1 MKKLVY
7 FFGIF
12 ALIAGFVTSCGDDDD
27 DDEGNGNSGGKT
39 VSQKKLK
46 KLVEDNYYWE
56 YTYDKDGRCT
66 SYSEFYQKEPS
77 EKANYKY
84 EGNKIIEEC
93 CLLDGEVRSTITVI
107 INPNGYIESET
118 TENGG
123 ASDNTVYTYD
133 NQGHLIS
140 ESYSDEESD
149 ETRVTTYTWENG
161 NVSKIEVKDIYEG
174 EESEYV
180 MYYEYTN
187 SNYSS
192 AIDNKAGFNALQI
205 EDGFISPYYFGTV
218 GVSMKNLPVSI
229 KYDGE
234 ERHETQT
241 LTWTLDGD
249 GYPVKVTSKLGSDV
263 DSIEFVWE

>member
-66 SYSEFYQKEPS
+66 SYSEFYQNEPN

-107 INPNGYIESET
+107 INPNGYIESKT

-123 ASDNTVYTYD
+123 SSDKTVYAYD

-140 ESYSDEESD
+140 ETCTDDDGYC
-149 ETRVTTYTWENG
+149 RITTYTWENG
-161 NVSKIEVKDIYEG
+161 NISKVETHENNSGYEYKQTM
-174 EESEYV
+174 YV
-180 MYYEYTN
+180 EYTN
-187 SNYSS
+187 SNY
-192 AIDNKAGFNALQI
+192 ATPLENKAGFNWSQI
-205 EDGFISPYYFGTV
+205 DDGFILPYYFGTG
-218 GVSMKNLPVSI
+218 GVALKNLPVAI
-229 KYDGE
+229 KYEEE
-234 ERHETQT
+234 ERNDVQT
-241 LTWTLDGD
+241 LTWTFDGD
-249 GYPVKVTSKLGSDV
+249 GYPVKVVSKNVFDV
-263 DSIEFVWE
+263 DTLEFVWE

>member
-27 DDEGNGNSGGKT
+27 DDEGNGNSGVKT

-46 KLVEDNYYWE
+46 KLVDDNYYWE

-66 SYSEFYQKEPS
+66 SYSEFYQNEPS

-93 CLLDGEVRSTITVI
+93 CLLDGEVRSTTTVI

-140 ESYSDEESD
+140 KSYSDEESD
-149 ETRVTTYTWENG
+149 GTRVTTYTWENG

-205 EDGFISPYYFGTV
+205 EDDIISPCYFGTV

-229 KYDGE
+229 KCDD
-234 ERHETQT
+234 ETQT